1 MVLAQRTS
9 RQQISRNGP
18 PWWRTR
24 YWSTTIWI
32 IVITSAISLID
43 MFSLGWLSTWG
54 ALSLNGM
61 RHFYLW
67 QIFTFQVLHAGPGHL
82 IFNMLWLY
90 MLGPIV
96 QSMMTRRQFL
106 TLYIV
111 SGVTGGAT
119 FLALQALV
127 PEMADATLV
136 GASAGIIGTMAAA
149 VCIAPRMAIRF
160 WFPPVSVQLWI
171 LFVAAI
177 LLALSTIRTGGWNSG
192 GEAAHLGGALAGFA
206 LYKNRRLLGVLSRNN
221 KRSRFW
227 PPGDP
232 ATNFFRE
239 QP

>member
-9 RQQISRNGP
+9 RQHSPRNGP

-24 YWSTTIWI
+24 YWSVTTWI
-32 IVITSAISLID
+32 IVITSVISLID
-43 MFSLGWLSTWG
+43 MFSLGWISNWG
-54 ALSLNGM
+54 ALSLSGI

-67 QIFTFQVLHAGPGHL
+67 QIFTFQVLHAGPWHL

-90 MLGPIV
+90 LLGPIV
-96 QSMMTRRQFL
+96 QSMMTKRQFV
-106 TLYIV
+106 TLYVI

-119 FLALQALV
+119 FLALAAFV

-136 GASAGIIGTMAAA
+136 GASAGILGAMAAA
-149 VCIAPRMAIRF
+149 VCIAPRFPIRL
-160 WFPPVSVQLWI
+160 WFPPISIHLWI
-171 LFVAAI
+171 LFVGVI
-177 LLALSTIRTGGWNSG
+177 ILALLTIRTGGWNSG
-192 GEAAHLGGALAGFA
+192 GEAAHLGGAIAGFA
-206 LYKNRRLLGVLSRNN
+206 LYKNRRLLSGLSRGG

-227 PPGDP
+227 RPGDP